1 MATVQDIYQQILN
14 RRADPEGLLYWQN
27 QFGNEVDANELA
39 QFTRAA
45 APEIAQRDAASY
57 AARTPA
63 ADIQAL
69 YQQNLGRA
77 AEPAGLLYWQNK
89 FGPTVDA
96 TEVAEFRAAAA
107 PEISARNTAATNTAA
122 ANTAAT
128 NTAAANTA
136 ATNTAA
142 TNTAAANTAAT
153 NTAAA
158 NTAATNTAATTR
170 TRTAVEDL
178 YQTVLRR
185 EGDPTGLAYWQNR
198 FGNEVDANELAQFRA
213 AAANELAA
221 QTVAAGGRT
230 AVQDLYRTELNREGD
245 PAGLAYWQNRFGTE
259 VDANELAIFRAAAA
273 GERTTR
279 GILPG
284 GGAATTT
291 PAATVSTALTG
302 QNQVVA
308 QTNPFAN
315 ALQGFPSNFQA
326 YQSIPL
332 GSQYSYGR
340 AAPNTSGI
348 VGTATGIGVPALY
361 GQILGRPGETEG
373 VNYWTNKF
381 GPTIDANEITEFQT
395 AAAAEL
401 AKQTPASP
409 YQNIMGQSAR
419 GFTNPYANYV
429 GGQALGGYDPGLY
442 GRIQTADNA
451 ATAAADA
458 AAAAEAARLAALGG
472 GGGDGGDGGDDG
484 GDGGGNGSGA
494 ASGDCVDPNVHIL
507 LSDRSTV
514 RAGDLKVGDMLHTL
528 HDETFVYGDF
538 PVEYVNILQRP
549 KVEAQFDDGQK
560 IIISITHK
568 FLTADN
574 KWEKISDIEIGTSIR
589 GFGDVTKKLV
599 SITDVGIGPVIEMVV
614 TDAHTY
620 ISEGLVSHNKFYG
633 GLITNVS
640 GRDPAGPDDGAVNLD
655 LGEYVIKKSSVK
667 KYGRGLLDMINEGK
681 VPAKK
686 MKSLLG

>member
-107 PEISARNTAATNTAA
+107 PEIAARNTAATTASANTAATTAA

-128 NTAAANTA
+128 TAAANTA
-136 ATNTAA
+136 
-142 TNTAAANTAAT
+142 
-153 NTAAA
+153 
-158 NTAATNTAATTR
+158 TTTP
-170 TRTAVEDL
+170 TRTAVQDL
-178 YQTVLRR
+178 YQTVLNR

-198 FGNEVDANELAQFRA
+198 FGNEIDANELAQFRSA
-213 AAANELAA
+213 AAGELASRA
-221 QTVAAGGRT
+221 STATTNTATTNTATTTPTRT

-308 QTNPFAN
+308 QANPFAN

-332 GSQYSYGR
+332 GSQYNYGR
-340 AAPNTSGI
+340 ATPNTSGI

-401 AKQTPASP
+401 ARQTPASP

-419 GFTNPYANYV
+419 GFTNPYANFV

-451 ATAAADA
+451 ATAAANA

-472 GGGDGGDGGDDG
+472 GGGPGNDASGIGSQGGDAAGNTGGGPGTGAVGDTAFAKGGMVRNLLGPDPKGSDDG
-484 GDGGGNGSGA
+484 LG
-494 ASGDCVDPNVHIL
+494 
-507 LSDRSTV
+507 
-514 RAGDLKVGDMLHTL
+514 
-528 HDETFVYGDF
+528 Y
-538 PVEYVNILQRP
+538 
-549 KVEAQFDDGQK
+549 
-560 IIISITHK
+560 
-568 FLTADN
+568 
-574 KWEKISDIEIGTSIR
+574 
-589 GFGDVTKKLV
+589 
-599 SITDVGIGPVIEMVV
+599 
-614 TDAHTY
+614 
-620 ISEGLVSHNKFYG
+620 
-633 GLITNVS
+633 
-640 GRDPAGPDDGAVNLD
+640 LD
-655 LGEYVIKKSSVK
+655 KGEYVIKKSSVK
-667 KYGRGLLDMINEGK
+667 KYGRGLLDMINDGK

>member
-39 QFTRAA
+39 QFARAA

-107 PEISARNTAATNTAA
+107 PEISARTTATTNTVTANTANAATANTAIQDLYQTVLNRTADPAGLLYWQNRFGNEVDANELAQFRSAAAGELSSRANTATTNTVT

-128 NTAAANTA
+128 TP
-136 ATNTAA
+136 
-142 TNTAAANTAAT
+142 
-153 NTAAA
+153 
-158 NTAATNTAATTR
+158 
-170 TRTAVEDL
+170 TRTAVQDL

-185 EGDPTGLAYWQNR
+185 EGDPAGLAYWQNR
-198 FGNEVDANELAQFRA
+198 FGNEVDANELAQFRSA
-213 AAANELAA
+213 AAGELASRA
-221 QTVAAGGRT
+221 NTVTTGGGAVTTGGGAVTTGGGATTTPTRT
-230 AVQDLYRTELNREGD
+230 AVQDLYQTVLRREGD
-245 PAGLAYWQNRFGTE
+245 PAGLAYWQNRFGNE

-273 GERTTR
+273 GEMTTR
-279 GILPG
+279 GIVAG
-284 GGAATTT
+284 GGAATATT
-291 PAATVSTALTG
+291 PTALTG

-308 QTNPFAN
+308 QNNPFAN
-315 ALQGFPSNFQA
+315 ALQGLPSNFQA

-373 VNYWTNKF
+373 VNYWTNRF

-401 AKQTPASP
+401 ARQTPASP

-419 GFTNPYANYV
+419 GFTNPYANFV

-451 ATAAADA
+451 AATA
-458 AAAAEAARLAALGG
+458 AAAAEAARLAAIGG
-472 GGGDGGDGGDDG
+472 GGGPGD
-484 GDGGGNGSGA
+484 STA
-494 ASGDCVDPNVHIL
+494 ADAA
-507 LSDRSTV
+507 
-514 RAGDLKVGDMLHTL
+514 AG
-528 HDETFVYGDF
+528 
-538 PVEYVNILQRP
+538 
-549 KVEAQFDDGQK
+549 
-560 IIISITHK
+560 
-568 FLTADN
+568 TAAATAAAN
-574 KWEKISDIEIGTSIR
+574 AANAAAA
-589 GFGDVTKKLV
+589 VTGESV
-599 SITDVGIGPVIEMVV
+599 S
-614 TDAHTY
+614 
-620 ISEGLVSHNKFYG
+620 
-633 GLITNVS
+633 VS
-640 GRDPAGPDDGAVNLD
+640 GETGESVSGVYNRGGMVNGLFGIDPPGPDDGAGYLD
-655 LGEYVIKKSSVK
+655 RGEYVIKKSSVK

>member
-14 RRADPEGLLYWQN
+14 RKADPEGLLYWQN

-39 QFTRAA
+39 QFARAA

-77 AEPAGLLYWQNK
+77 ADPAGLLYWQNK

-96 TEVAEFRAAAA
+96 TEVAEFKAAAA
-107 PEISARNTAATNTAA
+107 PEIATRNVQTTNTTGFDPEQIRLAALLDQA
-122 ANTAAT
+122 ANART
-128 NTAAANTA
+128 TA

-142 TNTAAANTAAT
+142 TNTVTANTANAAT
-153 NTAAA
+153 A
-158 NTAATNTAATTR
+158 NTAIQ
-170 TRTAVEDL
+170 DL
-178 YQTVLRR
+178 YQTVLNRTADPAGLLYWQNRFGNEVDANELAQFKSAAAGELASRANTVTTGGVTTTTPTRTAVQDLYQTVLKREGDPAGLAYWQNRFGNEIDANELAIFKAAAANELAAQTVAAGGRTAVQDMYRTVLNR

-198 FGNEVDANELAQFRA
+198 FGNEVDANELAIFKA
-213 AAANELAA
+213 AAANEMA
-221 QTVAAGGRT
+221 
-230 AVQDLYRTELNREGD
+230 
-245 PAGLAYWQNRFGTE
+245 
-259 VDANELAIFRAAAA
+259 
-273 GERTTR
+273 TR
-279 GILPG
+279 GIVAG
-284 GGAATTT
+284 GG
-291 PAATVSTALTG
+291 PATVAPTTLTG

-315 ALQGFPSNFQA
+315 ALQGLPSNFQA

-332 GSQYSYGR
+332 GGQYNYGR
-340 AAPNTSGI
+340 ATPNTSGI
-348 VGTATGIGVPALY
+348 VGTASGIGVPALY

-381 GPTIDANEITEFQT
+381 GPTIDANEITEFQ
-395 AAAAEL
+395 AAAAGEL

-409 YQNIMGQSAR
+409 YQNIMGQSAK

-442 GRIQTADNA
+442 GRVQAADNA

-458 AAAAEAARLAALGG
+458 AAAAEAARLATLGG
-472 GGGDGGDGGDDG
+472 AGGGDGTAGDGSASAGTGAGAGTGNAMAKG
-484 GDGGGNGSGA
+484 GY
-494 ASGDCVDPNVHIL
+494 VH
-507 LSDRSTV
+507 
-514 RAGDLKVGDMLHTL
+514 
-528 HDETFVYGDF
+528 
-538 PVEYVNILQRP
+538 
-549 KVEAQFDDGQK
+549 
-560 IIISITHK
+560 
-568 FLTADN
+568 
-574 KWEKISDIEIGTSIR
+574 
-589 GFGDVTKKLV
+589 
-599 SITDVGIGPVIEMVV
+599 
-614 TDAHTY
+614 
-620 ISEGLVSHNKFYG
+620 G
-633 GLITNVS
+633 GLMFGEN
-640 GRDPAGPDDGAVNLD
+640 PPGPDDGAVNLD

>member
-14 RRADPEGLLYWQN
+14 RKADPEGLLYWQN

-45 APEIAQRDAASY
+45 ASEIAQRDAASY

-77 AEPAGLLYWQNK
+77 ADPAGLLYWQNK

-107 PEISARNTAATNTAA
+107 PEISRRNVQTTNTTGFDPEQIRLARLLDEAANARTTTATNTVT
-122 ANTAAT
+122 ANTA
-128 NTAAANTA
+128 NTANAATANTA
-136 ATNTAA
+136 IQ
-142 TNTAAANTAAT
+142 
-153 NTAAA
+153 
-158 NTAATNTAATTR
+158 
-170 TRTAVEDL
+170 DL
-178 YQTVLRR
+178 YQTVLNRTADPAGLLYWQNRFGTEVDANELAQFRSAAAGELASRANTVTTGGGAVTTGGGATTTPTRTAVQDLYQTVLKR

-198 FGNEVDANELAQFRA
+198 FGNEVDANELAIFKA

-230 AVQDLYRTELNREGD
+230 AVQDMYRTVLNREGD
-245 PAGLAYWQNRFGTE
+245 PTGLAYWQNRFGNE
-259 VDANELAIFRAAAA
+259 VDANELAIFKAAAA
-273 GERTTR
+273 GEMTTR
-279 GILPG
+279 GIVAG
-284 GGAATTT
+284 GG
-291 PAATVSTALTG
+291 PATVAPTPLTG

-315 ALQGFPSNFQA
+315 ALQGLPSNFQA

-332 GSQYSYGR
+332 GGQYNYGR
-340 AAPNTSGI
+340 ATPNTSGI
-348 VGTATGIGVPALY
+348 VGTASGIGVPALY

-381 GPTIDANEITEFQT
+381 GPTIDANEITEFQA

-409 YQNIMGQSAR
+409 YQNIMGQSAK

-458 AAAAEAARLAALGG
+458 AAAAEAARLAAIGS
-472 GGGDGGDGGDDG
+472 GDDG
-484 GDGGGNGSGA
+484 GAAAAAAAAASAADSAAAAAASASGTAPGGTGAPGSGA
-494 ASGDCVDPNVHIL
+494 AKGGYI
-507 LSDRSTV
+507 
-514 RAGDLKVGDMLHTL
+514 
-528 HDETFVYGDF
+528 
-538 PVEYVNILQRP
+538 
-549 KVEAQFDDGQK
+549 
-560 IIISITHK
+560 HK
-568 FLTADN
+568 GLM
-574 KWEKISDIEIGTSIR
+574 
-589 GFGDVTKKLV
+589 FGEN
-599 SITDVGIGPVIEMVV
+599 P
-614 TDAHTY
+614 
-620 ISEGLVSHNKFYG
+620 
-633 GLITNVS
+633 
-640 GRDPAGPDDGAVNLD
+640 PGPDDGAVNLD

>member
-14 RRADPEGLLYWQN
+14 RKADPEGLLYWQN

-45 APEIAQRDAASY
+45 ASEIAQRDAASY

-77 AEPAGLLYWQNK
+77 ADPAGLLYWQNK

-96 TEVAEFRAAAA
+96 TEVAEFKAAAA
-107 PEISARNTAATNTAA
+107 PEIATRNVQTTNTTGFDPEQIRLAALLDQAANARTTAATNTVT
-122 ANTAAT
+122 ANTA
-128 NTAAANTA
+128 NTANAATANTA
-136 ATNTAA
+136 IQ
-142 TNTAAANTAAT
+142 
-153 NTAAA
+153 
-158 NTAATNTAATTR
+158 
-170 TRTAVEDL
+170 DL
-178 YQTVLRR
+178 YQTVLNRTADPAGLLYWQNRFGTEVDANELAQFKAAAAGELASRANTVTTGGVTTTTPARTAVQDLYQTVLKREGDPAGLAYWQNRFGNEVDANELAIFKAAAANELAAQTVAAGGRTAVQDMYRTVLNR

-198 FGNEVDANELAQFRA
+198 FGNEVDANELA
-213 AAANELAA
+213 
-221 QTVAAGGRT
+221 
-230 AVQDLYRTELNREGD
+230 
-245 PAGLAYWQNRFGTE
+245 
-259 VDANELAIFRAAAA
+259 IFKAAAA
-273 GERTTR
+273 GEMTTR
-279 GILPG
+279 GIVAG
-284 GGAATTT
+284 GG
-291 PAATVSTALTG
+291 PATVAPTALTG

-315 ALQGFPSNFQA
+315 ALQGLPSNFQA

-332 GSQYSYGR
+332 GGQYNYGR
-340 AAPNTSGI
+340 ATPNTSGI
-348 VGTATGIGVPALY
+348 VGTASGIGVPALY

-381 GPTIDANEITEFQT
+381 GPTIDANEITEFQ
-395 AAAAEL
+395 AAAAGEL

-409 YQNIMGQSAR
+409 YQNIMGQSAK

-442 GRIQTADNA
+442 GRVQAADNA
-451 ATAAADA
+451 ATAAANA

-472 GGGDGGDGGDDG
+472 GGGPGDSTSAATAADSAAASSASATGTAPGSDGTP
-484 GDGGGNGSGA
+484 GSGA
-494 ASGDCVDPNVHIL
+494 AKGGYVH
-507 LSDRSTV
+507 
-514 RAGDLKVGDMLHTL
+514 
-528 HDETFVYGDF
+528 
-538 PVEYVNILQRP
+538 
-549 KVEAQFDDGQK
+549 
-560 IIISITHK
+560 
-568 FLTADN
+568 
-574 KWEKISDIEIGTSIR
+574 
-589 GFGDVTKKLV
+589 
-599 SITDVGIGPVIEMVV
+599 
-614 TDAHTY
+614 
-620 ISEGLVSHNKFYG
+620 G
-633 GLITNVS
+633 GLMFGEN
-640 GRDPAGPDDGAVNLD
+640 PPGPDDGAVNLD

>member
-57 AARTPA
+57 AARTA
-63 ADIQAL
+63 ATNATANTAIQDL
-69 YQQNLGRA
+69 YQTVLNRTA
-77 AEPAGLLYWQNK
+77 DPAGLLYWQNR
-89 FGPTVDA
+89 FGNEVDA
-96 TEVAEFRAAAA
+96 NELAQFKTAAAGELSSRA
-107 PEISARNTAATNTAA
+107 NTAA
-122 ANTAAT
+122 ANTAAANTATT
-128 NTAAANTA
+128 NTVAANTATTDTAAANTA
-136 ATNTAA
+136 TTTPTRTAVQDLYQTVLNREGDPTGLSYWQNRFGNEVDA
-142 TNTAAANTAAT
+142 NELAQFRSAAAAELASRANTA
-153 NTAAA
+153 NTA
-158 NTAATNTAATTR
+158 NTATTAR

-178 YQTVLRR
+178 YQTVLKR

-198 FGNEVDANELAQFRA
+198 FGNEIDANELAQFRA

-245 PAGLAYWQNRFGTE
+245 PAGLAYWQNRFGNE

-279 GILPG
+279 GIVAG
-284 GGAATTT
+284 GG
-291 PAATVSTALTG
+291 PATVAPTALTG

-315 ALQGFPSNFQA
+315 ALQGLPSNFQA

-332 GSQYSYGR
+332 GGQYNYGR
-340 AAPNTSGI
+340 ATPNTSGI
-348 VGTATGIGVPALY
+348 VGTASGIGVPALY

-381 GPTIDANEITEFQT
+381 GPTIDANEITEFQA

-409 YQNIMGQSAR
+409 YQNIMGQSAK

-458 AAAAEAARLAALGG
+458 AAAAEAARLATLGG
-472 GGGDGGDGGDDG
+472 GGGPGVGGDGTA
-484 GDGGGNGSGA
+484 GDGSASAGTGAGAGTGNAMAKGGY
-494 ASGDCVDPNVHIL
+494 VH
-507 LSDRSTV
+507 
-514 RAGDLKVGDMLHTL
+514 
-528 HDETFVYGDF
+528 
-538 PVEYVNILQRP
+538 
-549 KVEAQFDDGQK
+549 
-560 IIISITHK
+560 
-568 FLTADN
+568 
-574 KWEKISDIEIGTSIR
+574 
-589 GFGDVTKKLV
+589 
-599 SITDVGIGPVIEMVV
+599 
-614 TDAHTY
+614 
-620 ISEGLVSHNKFYG
+620 G
-633 GLITNVS
+633 GLMFGEN
-640 GRDPAGPDDGAVNLD
+640 PPGPDDGAVNLD

>member
-14 RRADPEGLLYWQN
+14 RKADPEGLLYWQN

-39 QFTRAA
+39 QFARAA

-77 AEPAGLLYWQNK
+77 ADPAGLLYWQNK

-107 PEISARNTAATNTAA
+107 PEISRRNVQTTNTTGFDPEQIRLAALLDQAANAAA
-122 ANTAAT
+122 ANTATT
-128 NTAAANTA
+128 NTVTANTA
-136 ATNTAA
+136 NAA
-142 TNTAAANTAAT
+142 TANTAIQ
-153 NTAAA
+153 
-158 NTAATNTAATTR
+158 
-170 TRTAVEDL
+170 DL
-178 YQTVLRR
+178 YQTVLNRTADPAGLLYWQNRFGTEVDANELAQFKAAAAGELASRANTVTTGGVTTTTPARTAVQDLYQTVLKREGDPAGLAYWQNRFGNEIDANELAIFKVAAGKELTAQTVAAGGRTAVQDMYKTVLNR

-198 FGNEVDANELAQFRA
+198 FGNEVDANELAIFKA
-213 AAANELAA
+213 AAANEMTARGI
-221 QTVAAGGRT
+221 VAGG
-230 AVQDLYRTELNREGD
+230 G
-245 PAGLAYWQNRFGTE
+245 P
-259 VDANELAIFRAAAA
+259 
-273 GERTTR
+273 
-279 GILPG
+279 
-284 GGAATTT
+284 
-291 PAATVSTALTG
+291 ATVTPTPLTG

-315 ALQGFPSNFQA
+315 ALQGLPSNFQA

-332 GSQYSYGR
+332 GGQYNYGR
-340 AAPNTSGI
+340 ATPNTSGI
-348 VGTATGIGVPALY
+348 VGTASGIGVPALY

-381 GPTIDANEITEFQT
+381 GPTIDANEITEFQ
-395 AAAAEL
+395 AAAAGEL

-409 YQNIMGQSAR
+409 YQNIMGQSAK

-442 GRIQTADNA
+442 GRVQAADNA
-451 ATAAADA
+451 ATAAAAA

-472 GGGDGGDGGDDG
+472 GGGPGDSTSAAAAATAADSAAASAASATGTAPGSDGTP
-484 GDGGGNGSGA
+484 GSGA
-494 ASGDCVDPNVHIL
+494 AKGGYVH
-507 LSDRSTV
+507 
-514 RAGDLKVGDMLHTL
+514 
-528 HDETFVYGDF
+528 
-538 PVEYVNILQRP
+538 
-549 KVEAQFDDGQK
+549 
-560 IIISITHK
+560 
-568 FLTADN
+568 
-574 KWEKISDIEIGTSIR
+574 
-589 GFGDVTKKLV
+589 
-599 SITDVGIGPVIEMVV
+599 
-614 TDAHTY
+614 
-620 ISEGLVSHNKFYG
+620 G
-633 GLITNVS
+633 GLMFGEN
-640 GRDPAGPDDGAVNLD
+640 PPGPDDGAVNLD

>member
-14 RRADPEGLLYWQN
+14 RKADPEGLLYWQN

-45 APEIAQRDAASY
+45 ASEIAQRDAASY

-77 AEPAGLLYWQNK
+77 ADPAGLLYWQNK

-96 TEVAEFRAAAA
+96 TEVAEFKAAAA
-107 PEISARNTAATNTAA
+107 PEIASRNVQTTNTTGFDPEQIRLAA
-122 ANTAAT
+122 LLDQAANARTTATTNTVTANTA
-128 NTAAANTA
+128 NTANAATANTA
-136 ATNTAA
+136 IQ
-142 TNTAAANTAAT
+142 
-153 NTAAA
+153 
-158 NTAATNTAATTR
+158 
-170 TRTAVEDL
+170 DL
-178 YQTVLRR
+178 YQTVLNRTADPAGLLYWQNRFGTEVDANELAQFKAAAAGELSSRANTVTTGGVTTTTPTRTAVQDLYQTVLKREGDPAGLAYWQNRFGNEIDANELAIFKAAAGKELTAQTVAAGGRTAVQDMYKTVLNR

-198 FGNEVDANELAQFRA
+198 FGNEVDANELAIFKA
-213 AAANELAA
+213 AAANEMTARGIVA
-221 QTVAAGGRT
+221 GGGPATVA
-230 AVQDLYRTELNREGD
+230 
-245 PAGLAYWQNRFGTE
+245 P
-259 VDANELAIFRAAAA
+259 
-273 GERTTR
+273 
-279 GILPG
+279 
-284 GGAATTT
+284 T
-291 PAATVSTALTG
+291 PLTG

-315 ALQGFPSNFQA
+315 ALQGLPSNFQA

-332 GSQYSYGR
+332 GGQYNYGR
-340 AAPNTSGI
+340 ATPNTSGI
-348 VGTATGIGVPALY
+348 VGTASGIGVPALY

-381 GPTIDANEITEFQT
+381 GPTIDANEITEFQA

-409 YQNIMGQSAR
+409 YQNIMGQSAK

-442 GRIQTADNA
+442 GRVQAADNA
-451 ATAAADA
+451 ATAAAAA

-472 GGGDGGDGGDDG
+472 GGPGDSTSSAAAATAADSAAASSASATGTAPGSNGTP
-484 GDGGGNGSGA
+484 GSGA
-494 ASGDCVDPNVHIL
+494 AKGGYVH
-507 LSDRSTV
+507 
-514 RAGDLKVGDMLHTL
+514 
-528 HDETFVYGDF
+528 
-538 PVEYVNILQRP
+538 
-549 KVEAQFDDGQK
+549 
-560 IIISITHK
+560 
-568 FLTADN
+568 
-574 KWEKISDIEIGTSIR
+574 
-589 GFGDVTKKLV
+589 
-599 SITDVGIGPVIEMVV
+599 
-614 TDAHTY
+614 
-620 ISEGLVSHNKFYG
+620 G
-633 GLITNVS
+633 GLMFGEN
-640 GRDPAGPDDGAVNLD
+640 PPGPDDGAVNLD

>member
-14 RRADPEGLLYWQN
+14 RKADPEGLLYWQN

-45 APEIAQRDAASY
+45 ASEIAQRDAASY

-77 AEPAGLLYWQNK
+77 ADPAGLLYWQNK

-96 TEVAEFRAAAA
+96 TEVAEFKAAAA
-107 PEISARNTAATNTAA
+107 PEIATRNVQTTNTTGFDPEQIRLAALLDQAANAAA
-122 ANTAAT
+122 ANTATT
-128 NTAAANTA
+128 NTVTANTA
-136 ATNTAA
+136 NTANAA
-142 TNTAAANTAAT
+142 TANTAIQ
-153 NTAAA
+153 
-158 NTAATNTAATTR
+158 
-170 TRTAVEDL
+170 DL
-178 YQTVLRR
+178 YQTVLNRTADPAGLLYWQNRFGTEVDANELAQFKAAAAGELASRANTVTTGGVTTTTPTRTAVQDLYQTVLKREGDPAGLAYWQNRFGNEIDANELAQFKAAAANELAAQTVAAGGRTAVQDMYRTVLNR

-198 FGNEVDANELAQFRA
+198 FGNEVDANELAIFKA
-213 AAANELAA
+213 AAANEM
-221 QTVAAGGRT
+221 
-230 AVQDLYRTELNREGD
+230 
-245 PAGLAYWQNRFGTE
+245 
-259 VDANELAIFRAAAA
+259 
-273 GERTTR
+273 TTR
-279 GILPG
+279 GIVAG
-284 GGAATTT
+284 GG
-291 PAATVSTALTG
+291 PATVAPTPLTG

-315 ALQGFPSNFQA
+315 ALQGLPSNFQA

-332 GSQYSYGR
+332 GGQYNYGR
-340 AAPNTSGI
+340 ATPNTSGI
-348 VGTATGIGVPALY
+348 VGTASGIGVPALY

-381 GPTIDANEITEFQT
+381 GPTIDANEITEFQ
-395 AAAAEL
+395 AAAAGEL

-409 YQNIMGQSAR
+409 YQNIMGQSAK

-442 GRIQTADNA
+442 GRVQAADNA

-458 AAAAEAARLAALGG
+458 AAAAEAARLATLGG
-472 GGGDGGDGGDDG
+472 GGGPGVGGDGTA
-484 GDGGGNGSGA
+484 GDGSASAGTGAGAGTGNAMAKGGY
-494 ASGDCVDPNVHIL
+494 VH
-507 LSDRSTV
+507 
-514 RAGDLKVGDMLHTL
+514 
-528 HDETFVYGDF
+528 
-538 PVEYVNILQRP
+538 
-549 KVEAQFDDGQK
+549 
-560 IIISITHK
+560 
-568 FLTADN
+568 
-574 KWEKISDIEIGTSIR
+574 
-589 GFGDVTKKLV
+589 
-599 SITDVGIGPVIEMVV
+599 
-614 TDAHTY
+614 
-620 ISEGLVSHNKFYG
+620 G
-633 GLITNVS
+633 GLMFGEN
-640 GRDPAGPDDGAVNLD
+640 PPGPDDGAVNLD

>member
-14 RRADPEGLLYWQN
+14 RKADPEGLLYWQN

-77 AEPAGLLYWQNK
+77 ADPAGLLYWQNK

-96 TEVAEFRAAAA
+96 TEVAEFKAAAA
-107 PEISARNTAATNTAA
+107 PEISGRNVQTTNTTGFDAEQIRLAALLDQAANAAAANTATTNTVTANTANTANAATANTAIQDLYQTVLNRTADPAGLLYWQNRFGTEVDANELAQFRAAAAGELSSRANTATTNTAA
-122 ANTAAT
+122 ANTA
-128 NTAAANTA
+128 
-136 ATNTAA
+136 
-142 TNTAAANTAAT
+142 
-153 NTAAA
+153 
-158 NTAATNTAATTR
+158 TTTP
-170 TRTAVEDL
+170 TRTAVQDL
-178 YQTVLRR
+178 YQTVLKR

-198 FGNEVDANELAQFRA
+198 FGNEVDANELAIFRA

-245 PAGLAYWQNRFGTE
+245 PAGLAYWQNRFGNE

-284 GGAATTT
+284 GGAATVT
-291 PAATVSTALTG
+291 PTALTG
-302 QNQVVA
+302 QNQVVT

-315 ALQGFPSNFQA
+315 ALQGLPSNFQA

-332 GSQYSYGR
+332 GGQYNYGR
-340 AAPNTSGI
+340 ATPNTSGI
-348 VGTATGIGVPALY
+348 VGTASGIGVPALY

-381 GPTIDANEITEFQT
+381 GPTIDANEITEFQ
-395 AAAAEL
+395 AAAAGEI

-409 YQNIMGQSAR
+409 YQNIMGQSAK
-419 GFTNPYANYV
+419 GFTNPYANFA

-442 GRIQTADNA
+442 GRVQAADNA
-451 ATAAADA
+451 ATAAAAA

-472 GGGDGGDGGDDG
+472 GGGPGDSTSATAAATAADSAAASAASATGTAPGSDGTP
-484 GDGGGNGSGA
+484 GSGA
-494 ASGDCVDPNVHIL
+494 AKGGYVH
-507 LSDRSTV
+507 
-514 RAGDLKVGDMLHTL
+514 
-528 HDETFVYGDF
+528 
-538 PVEYVNILQRP
+538 
-549 KVEAQFDDGQK
+549 
-560 IIISITHK
+560 
-568 FLTADN
+568 
-574 KWEKISDIEIGTSIR
+574 
-589 GFGDVTKKLV
+589 
-599 SITDVGIGPVIEMVV
+599 
-614 TDAHTY
+614 
-620 ISEGLVSHNKFYG
+620 G
-633 GLITNVS
+633 GLMFGEN
-640 GRDPAGPDDGAVNLD
+640 PPGPDDGAVNLD

>member
-14 RRADPEGLLYWQN
+14 RKADPEGLLYWQN

-77 AEPAGLLYWQNK
+77 ADPAGLLYWQNK

-107 PEISARNTAATNTAA
+107 PEISRRNVQTTNTTGFDPEQIRLARLLDEAANAAA
-122 ANTAAT
+122 ANTATT
-128 NTAAANTA
+128 NTVTANTANTANAATANTAIQDLYQTVLNRTADPAGLLYWQNRFGTEVDANELAQFRAAAAGELASRANTA

-142 TNTAAANTAAT
+142 TNTAATNTAAT
-153 NTAAA
+153 NTAATNTA
-158 NTAATNTAATTR
+158 ATNTAATNTAATTR

-178 YQTVLRR
+178 YQTVLKR

-198 FGNEVDANELAQFRA
+198 FGNEVDANELAIFKA

-245 PAGLAYWQNRFGTE
+245 PAGLAYWQNRFGNE

-284 GGAATTT
+284 GGAATVT
-291 PAATVSTALTG
+291 PTALTG

-315 ALQGFPSNFQA
+315 ALQGLPSNFQA

-332 GSQYSYGR
+332 GGQYNYGR
-340 AAPNTSGI
+340 ATPNTGGI
-348 VGTATGIGVPALY
+348 VGTASGIGVPALY

-401 AKQTPASP
+401 ARQTPASP

-458 AAAAEAARLAALGG
+458 AAAAEAARLAAIGS
-472 GGGDGGDGGDDG
+472 GDDG
-484 GDGGGNGSGA
+484 GAAAAAAAAASAADSAAAAAASASGTAPGGTGAPGSGA
-494 ASGDCVDPNVHIL
+494 AKGGYVH
-507 LSDRSTV
+507 
-514 RAGDLKVGDMLHTL
+514 
-528 HDETFVYGDF
+528 
-538 PVEYVNILQRP
+538 
-549 KVEAQFDDGQK
+549 
-560 IIISITHK
+560 
-568 FLTADN
+568 
-574 KWEKISDIEIGTSIR
+574 
-589 GFGDVTKKLV
+589 
-599 SITDVGIGPVIEMVV
+599 
-614 TDAHTY
+614 
-620 ISEGLVSHNKFYG
+620 G
-633 GLITNVS
+633 GLMFGEN
-640 GRDPAGPDDGAVNLD
+640 PPGPDDGAVNLD

>member
-14 RRADPEGLLYWQN
+14 RKADPEGLLYWQN

-39 QFTRAA
+39 QFARAA

-77 AEPAGLLYWQNK
+77 ADPAGLLYWQNK

-96 TEVAEFRAAAA
+96 TEVAEFKAAAA
-107 PEISARNTAATNTAA
+107 PEIATRNVQTTNTTGFDPEQIRLAALLDQA
-122 ANTAAT
+122 ANART
-128 NTAAANTA
+128 TA

-142 TNTAAANTAAT
+142 TNTVTANTANAAT
-153 NTAAA
+153 A
-158 NTAATNTAATTR
+158 NTAIQ
-170 TRTAVEDL
+170 DL
-178 YQTVLRR
+178 YQTVLNRTADPAGLLYWQNRFGNEVDANELAQFKSAAAGELASRANTVTTGGVTTTTPTRTAVQDLYQTVLKREGDPAGLAYWQNRFGNEIDANELAIFKAAAANELAAQTVAAGGRTAVQDMYRTVLNR

-198 FGNEVDANELAQFRA
+198 FGNEVDANELAIFKA
-213 AAANELAA
+213 AAANEMA
-221 QTVAAGGRT
+221 
-230 AVQDLYRTELNREGD
+230 
-245 PAGLAYWQNRFGTE
+245 
-259 VDANELAIFRAAAA
+259 
-273 GERTTR
+273 TR
-279 GILPG
+279 GIVAG
-284 GGAATTT
+284 GG
-291 PAATVSTALTG
+291 PATVAPTTLTG

-315 ALQGFPSNFQA
+315 ALQGLPSNFQA

-332 GSQYSYGR
+332 GGQYNYGR
-340 AAPNTSGI
+340 ATPNTSGI
-348 VGTATGIGVPALY
+348 VGTASGIGVPALY

-381 GPTIDANEITEFQT
+381 GPTIDANEITEFQ
-395 AAAAEL
+395 AAAAGEL

-442 GRIQTADNA
+442 GRVQAADNA

-458 AAAAEAARLAALGG
+458 AAAAEAARLATLGG
-472 GGGDGGDGGDDG
+472 AGGGDGKAGDGSASAGTGAGAGTGNAMAKG
-484 GDGGGNGSGA
+484 GY
-494 ASGDCVDPNVHIL
+494 VH
-507 LSDRSTV
+507 
-514 RAGDLKVGDMLHTL
+514 
-528 HDETFVYGDF
+528 
-538 PVEYVNILQRP
+538 
-549 KVEAQFDDGQK
+549 
-560 IIISITHK
+560 
-568 FLTADN
+568 
-574 KWEKISDIEIGTSIR
+574 
-589 GFGDVTKKLV
+589 
-599 SITDVGIGPVIEMVV
+599 
-614 TDAHTY
+614 
-620 ISEGLVSHNKFYG
+620 G
-633 GLITNVS
+633 GLMFGEN
-640 GRDPAGPDDGAVNLD
+640 PPGPDDGAVNLD

-667 KYGRGLLDMINEGK
+667 KYGRGLLDMIIEGK